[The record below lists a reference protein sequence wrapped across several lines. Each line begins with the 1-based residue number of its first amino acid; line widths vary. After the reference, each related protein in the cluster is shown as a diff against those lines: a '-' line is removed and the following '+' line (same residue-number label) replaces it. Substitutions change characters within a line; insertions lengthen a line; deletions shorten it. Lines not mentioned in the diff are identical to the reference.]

1 MQETMTEEEAAAHAL
16 AFKHSYHALG
26 RVEGLKEAAEI
37 VRKYPPL
44 DWLANEIMEGID
56 A

>member
-1 MQETMTEEEAAAHAL
+1 MQETVTQADLEEAAR
-16 AFKHSYHALG
+16 LG
-26 RVEGLKEAAEI
+26 KIVGLKEAAEI